1 MIFGCYLIFFE
12 KLFHCFCFLTFG
24 EVFDGL
30 LDFGLVEL
38 LLLHREKTEVCR
50 VFQLTPE
57 VLEEILEEGRIAV
70 NLEKGVLM
78 LFVCRHGGILAV
90 LVDFRNCLNEQF
102 HLV

>member
-1 MIFGCYLIFFE
+1 MIFGCYLILFE

-24 EVFDGL
+24 KVFDGL
-30 LDFGLVEL
+30 LDFGFVKL

-78 LFVCRHGGILAV
+78 LFVCRHGGILAI
-90 LVDFRNCLNEQF
+90 LVDFGYRLNEQF